1 MPVHFSILLI
11 EPPGI
16 DSEVLKVM
24 LAPEKFRV
32 ESAEN
37 GIQAWNLIQEGDPPD
52 LVVIDVDLP
61 QKGSIRVG
69 GIQLLQLINQ
79 KQGWRE
85 VPKIILTSTP
95 DSDMLKKIPTD
106 SIEAVIIKP
115 YDPMRFMN
123 EVYDSL
129 SRQLERHI
137 NEVNQQHIQLAGM
150 LHELIELTDQRTE
163 KSLQYNKFKQFLAI
177 LELHFNLEEQFMS
190 QHHFSML
197 IEHSKNH
204 QLMLET
210 VNIMFNDVMSGRH
223 TLSREDLEQ
232 IKQAIFGDVNDDKDY
247 IDFLQ
252 NIRLELMA

>member
-1 MPVHFSILLI
+1 MPVHFSTLLI

-52 LVVIDVDLP
+52 LIVIDVDLP

-95 DSDMLKKIPTD
+95 DSDMLKNIPTD

-150 LHELIELTDQRTE
+150 LHELIELTDQRKE
-163 KSLQYNKFKQFLAI
+163 KSLQYNKWVYPGFAKKL
-177 LELHFNLEEQFMS
+177 
-190 QHHFSML
+190 
-197 IEHSKNH
+197 
-204 QLMLET
+204 
-210 VNIMFNDVMSGRH
+210 R
-223 TLSREDLEQ
+223 
-232 IKQAIFGDVNDDKDY
+232 Y
-247 IDFLQ
+247 
-252 NIRLELMA
+252 